1 MSHKERVPQT
11 FNFYL
16 MHKEGQTILH
26 LDVKEYSVLIGVPAN
41 GEGKVWKLTANYWV
55 AKAESYDLFWRM
67 TAKK

>member
-41 GEGKVWKLTANYWV
+41 GEGKV
-55 AKAESYDLFWRM
+55 
-67 TAKK
+67 